1 MRKLSAAERMQVDR
15 VAWRKRRDT
24 NCIQHAGVLRREPE
38 LAAALQQAA
47 AERALM
53 RAELDEMRCELR
65 VTHCQLEVSVLGQ
78 Q

>member
-1 MRKLSAAERMQVDR
+1 MLS
-15 VAWRKRRDT
+15 
-24 NCIQHAGVLRREPE
+24 REPE

-53 RAELDEMRCELR
+53 RAELDKTQCELR
-65 VTHCQLEVSVLGQ
+65 VTHCQLEVSVSGQ